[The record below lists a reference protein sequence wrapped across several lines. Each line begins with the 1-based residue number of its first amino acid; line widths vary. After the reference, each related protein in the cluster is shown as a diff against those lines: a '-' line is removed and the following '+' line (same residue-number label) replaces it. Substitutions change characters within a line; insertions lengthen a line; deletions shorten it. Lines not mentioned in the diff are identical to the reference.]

1 MLPMLR
7 PPHPEG
13 GPGGVRVELR
23 GLRDGRHCTDVLG
36 VIDHPSAAA
45 AAVAAT
51 AAGWALA
58 DELPPGAWGL
68 GMLDEPLPW
77 LNELA
82 ERGVRAA
89 AYEGARL

>member
-23 GLRDGRHCTDVLG
+23 GQRDGRHCTDVLG

-51 AAGWALA
+51 AASWALA
-58 DELPPGAWGL
+58 DELPTGAWGL
-68 GMLDEPLPW
+68 GMLDDPLPW
-77 LNELA
+77 LAELA